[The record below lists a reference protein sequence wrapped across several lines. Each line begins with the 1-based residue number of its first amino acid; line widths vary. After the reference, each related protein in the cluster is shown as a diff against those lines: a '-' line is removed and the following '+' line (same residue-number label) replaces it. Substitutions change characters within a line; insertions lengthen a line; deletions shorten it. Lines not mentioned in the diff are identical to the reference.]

1 MGASTCRIA
10 ASGYVTTPGLQH
22 TTPVNATRANVG
34 PQGRHLPDHGRA
46 ADDMMAAITWLT
58 GHLGTFG

>member
-1 MGASTCRIA
+1 M
-10 ASGYVTTPGLQH
+10 H
-22 TTPVNATRANVG
+22 ATQANGG
-34 PQGRHLPDHGRA
+34 PQGRHPPDHDRV